1 VNDPEVTRWQW
12 PWTGYRVDQLD
23 RAAAVLV
30 VALIGVTLAV
40 TGLRTGATDVVAPAL
55 DLVLDTIAALV
66 MAAVAVL
73 SWIRF
78 AERHDTVALVQA
90 AAFIPLGAAH
100 AVSVIGH
107 VMAGAAASVGPGG
120 SVVIGGLWPLE
131 LAILSAGRLIA
142 AATLV
147 VGDLANLR
155 GLRTRHPSRIVL
167 FPATVLVAGLVA
179 IMAAGDDL
187 PLLVTSR
194 DGVAS
199 TTALGAAVQ
208 LVSAWLTLVA
218 AELSRRLWRRDQVIA
233 GAYLALGLIVACFAQ
248 VHEVLFPNAESVH
261 VATSDLLWLAFG
273 LMLAVAIEAEARRTL
288 GELRRANQTL
298 ERLKDAE
305 TERAALEE
313 RTKLSRELHDGLAQD
328 LWLAKLKTARLMA
341 LPGLGAEAAT
351 LSAELDGAIE
361 AGLAEAR
368 NAVETLRI
376 VSRGTSSFRDVL
388 AHSVEEFED
397 RFGVRAELSCPAD
410 LPVLAPRTE
419 SELLRIAQEALSNI
433 ARHADATLVA
443 VEVQAADGRLRM
455 TVRDNGRGF
464 DPARVG
470 DGHFGLAGMQER
482 AALSH
487 GELTIVSQPLD
498 GTVVGVT
505 VPVAPVGVPAA
516 GQESAPIGA
525 RGGEFTP

>member
-1 VNDPEVTRWQW
+1 VTRWQW
-12 PWTGYRVDQLD
+12 PWTGYQVDRLD
-23 RAAAVLV
+23 RVAAVLV
-30 VALIGVTLAV
+30 VALMGMTVAMY
-40 TGLRTGATDVVAPAL
+40 GLRTGATDVVAPAL
-55 DLVLDTIAALV
+55 DLVLDTVAALV
-66 MAAVAVL
+66 MAAVALL

-78 AERHDTVALVQA
+78 DERRDAVALVQA

-107 VMAGAAASVGPGG
+107 VMAGAAAGIGPGG
-120 SVVIGGLWPLE
+120 SVVIGGMWPLE
-131 LAILSAGRLIA
+131 LAILGAGRLIA
-142 AATLV
+142 AAALV

-155 GLRTRHPSRIVL
+155 GFRTRHPGRVVV
-167 FPATVLVAGLVA
+167 FPATVFVAVLIA
-179 IMAAGDDL
+179 IMAAGDGL

-199 TTALGAAVQ
+199 TTALGVAVQ

-218 AELSRRLWRRDQVIA
+218 AELSRRLWRRDHVIA

-273 LMLAVAIEAEARRTL
+273 IMLAVAIEAEARRTL
-288 GELRRANQTL
+288 GDLRQANQTL
-298 ERLKDAE
+298 ARLKDAE
-305 TERAALEE
+305 AERAALEE
-313 RTKLSRELHDGLAQD
+313 RTNLSRELHDGLAQD

-376 VSRGTSSFRDVL
+376 GSLRTSSFRDLL

-397 RFGVRAELSCPAD
+397 RFGVRTELSCPAVLPD
-410 LPVLAPRTE
+410 LEPRIQ
-419 SELLRIAQEALSNI
+419 SELLRIAQEALSNV
-433 ARHADATLVA
+433 ARHADATLVTVDVGA
-443 VEVQAADGRLRM
+443 VDGRLRM

-464 DPARVG
+464 DAARFEPG
-470 DGHFGLAGMQER
+470 QAADGHFGLAGMRER
-482 AALSH
+482 AGLSR
-487 GELTIVSQPLD
+487 GELTIDSQPLG
-498 GTVVGVT
+498 GTSVSVT
-505 VPVAPVGVPAA
+505 VPLEQGSVAG
-516 GQESAPIGA
+516 GQSAP
-525 RGGEFTP
+525 

>member
-1 VNDPEVTRWQW
+1 VNDPDVTRWQW
-12 PWTGYRVDQLD
+12 PWAEYRVDQLD
-23 RAAAVLV
+23 RVAAALT

-40 TGLRTGATDVVAPAL
+40 SGLRAGTTDIVAPAL
-55 DLVLDTIAALV
+55 DLVLDTVAALV
-66 MAAVAVL
+66 MAAVALL

-78 AERHDTVALVQA
+78 DERRDTVALVQA

-107 VMAGAAASVGPGG
+107 VSAGAAASVGPGG
-120 SVVIGGLWPLE
+120 FVVIGGLWPLE

-155 GLRTRHPSRIVL
+155 GLRTRHPGRTVL
-167 FPATVLVAGLVA
+167 FPATVLVAVLIA
-179 IMAAGDDL
+179 MMAAGDGL

-208 LVSAWLTLVA
+208 LVSAWLMLVA
-218 AELSRRLWRRDQVIA
+218 AELSRRLWRRDHVIA

-288 GELRRANQTL
+288 GDLRLANETL
-298 ERLKDAE
+298 ARLKDAE
-305 TERAALEE
+305 AERAALEE

-376 VSRGTSSFRDVL
+376 VSRRTSSFRDLL
-388 AHSVEEFED
+388 ARSVEEFED
-397 RFGVRAELSCPAD
+397 RFGVRGELSCPSD
-410 LPVLAPRTE
+410 LPGLAPRTE
-419 SELLRIAQEALSNI
+419 SELLRIAQEALSNV
-433 ARHADATLVA
+433 ARHADATLVT

-464 DPARVG
+464 DPSRVG
-470 DGHFGLAGMQER
+470 DGHFGLAGMRER

-487 GELTIVSQPLD
+487 GELTIDSQPLD
-498 GTVVGVT
+498 GTSVS
-505 VPVAPVGVPAA
+505 VAVPAGLAAPAAQADAAASAA
-516 GQESAPIGA
+516 GGQAAP
-525 RGGEFTP
+525 